1 MQGGNNCSTPQT
13 PTIKTKKENEMRSY
27 NIKLNGK
34 VIRTVGGKKAGR
46 FATNATTKPRKR
58 TTKRHNRKQRH
69 ILTPLIP
76 ILWILLIATGCTG
89 ICELNEMSRQPL
101 TAEPMKVEVVEASGS
116 FESHD
121 IPADYVEP
129 DLFDRYFGDKADEA
143 RKVATC
149 ESGNRDIESKPNWNG
164 TKDYG
169 RFQVNSLW
177 LDVYGLTP
185 AQLLDAE
192 TNLSTAKKIY
202 DRTGNWT
209 AWKYSKH
216 CHGLN

>member
-1 MQGGNNCSTPQT
+1 MKRAYS
-13 PTIKTKKENEMRSY
+13 
-27 NIKLNGK
+27 IKLNGK
-34 VIRTVGGKKAGR
+34 VIKTVGGEKAGR
-46 FATNATTKPRKR
+46 FATNTTPKPQKRLRKR
-58 TTKRHNRKQRH
+58 QVRKQRH
-69 ILTPLIP
+69 ILAPLIP
-76 ILWILLIATGCTG
+76 MLWILLIATGCTG

-116 FESHD
+116 FESAD

-129 DLFDRYFGDKADEA
+129 DLFDKYFKEKADEA

-149 ESGNRDIESKPNWNG
+149 ESGIRDIESKPNWNG

-169 RFQVNSLW
+169 AFQINSLW

-185 AQLLDAE
+185 AQLLDRE
-192 TNLSTAKKIY
+192 TNIETAKKIY
-202 DRTGNWT
+202 DRTNNWT

-216 CHGLN
+216 CHGL